1 MIIRMSTP
9 LDPVMDNLYCDT
21 YWFKCSKFWYWE
33 HFRAMLGENEL
44 GAWTQEVEYTEPK
57 IKTNTSRPT
66 TVNDMSTYLGIRPGI
81 ANLEYSKLAVSA
93 IIDIWNNWFRDQ
105 NLQAP
110 IQIDKTDA
118 DLNVDGTINTG
129 CGLLPVQKF
138 HDYFTSALPEPQ
150 KGNAITTPLG
160 TTAPVKVYGNNMT
173 LGLIGP
179 HTAKNPEGYY
189 GLIQSTNDNLY
200 MDKNAYNKAVG
211 LWSGA
216 GSAAIAGGLG
226 LAGSLYGANSASK
239 AAGLSWKQ
247 QVLMAMF
254 QRDWEKEKM
263 QNAYQWTV
271 ADMEKAGLN
280 PILATRNGA
289 NSGGGITAG
298 AGDTSGLKSAGQI
311 AAQGLSQIIPAA
323 ISAYTGLKSTEN
335 QTTQTD
341 ADRIL
346 KLSEAAKNAEETPKI
361 REKIESE
368 INKNNADAKRQN
380 EERNPANAIGAFIS
394 KSVDAA
400 AKRKET
406 KAYNS
411 AKKYREAHKNDSYF
425 EKLGT
430 FKIHKN

>member
-1 MIIRMSTP
+1 MA
-9 LDPVMDNLYCDT
+9 DN
-21 YWFKCSKFWYWE
+21 S
-33 HFRAMLGENEL
+33 
-44 GAWTQEVEYTEPK
+44 
-57 IKTNTSRPT
+57 
-66 TVNDMSTYLGIRPGI
+66 
-81 ANLEYSKLAVSA
+81 ANAVSGA
-93 IIDIWNNWFRDQ
+93 
-105 NLQAP
+105 A
-110 IQIDKTDA
+110 
-118 DLNVDGTINTG
+118 
-129 CGLLPVQKF
+129 
-138 HDYFTSALPEPQ
+138 
-150 KGNAITTPLG
+150 
-160 TTAPVKVYGNNMT
+160 
-173 LGLIGP
+173 
-179 HTAKNPEGYY
+179 
-189 GLIQSTNDNLY
+189 
-200 MDKNAYNKAVG
+200 
-211 LWSGA
+211 SGAAA
-216 GSAAIAGGLG
+216 GSALGPWGAVAGGALG
-226 LAGSLYGANSASK
+226 LAGSIYGANSASK
-239 AAGLSWKQ
+239 AAGASWKQ

-311 AAQGLSQIIPAA
+311 AAQGLQNIIPAA
-323 ISAYTGLKSTEN
+323 ITAYSGLKSTEN

-346 KLSEAAKNAEETPKI
+346 KLSLAAKNAEETPKI

-380 EERNPANAIGAFIS
+380 EERNPANALGAFIS

>member
-1 MIIRMSTP
+1 
-9 LDPVMDNLYCDT
+9 
-21 YWFKCSKFWYWE
+21 
-33 HFRAMLGENEL
+33 
-44 GAWTQEVEYTEPK
+44 
-57 IKTNTSRPT
+57 
-66 TVNDMSTYLGIRPGI
+66 
-81 ANLEYSKLAVSA
+81 
-93 IIDIWNNWFRDQ
+93 
-105 NLQAP
+105 
-110 IQIDKTDA
+110 
-118 DLNVDGTINTG
+118 
-129 CGLLPVQKF
+129 
-138 HDYFTSALPEPQ
+138 
-150 KGNAITTPLG
+150 
-160 TTAPVKVYGNNMT
+160 
-173 LGLIGP
+173 
-179 HTAKNPEGYY
+179 
-189 GLIQSTNDNLY
+189 
-200 MDKNAYNKAVG
+200 
-211 LWSGA
+211 
-216 GSAAIAGGLG
+216 
-226 LAGSLYGANSASK
+226 
-239 AAGLSWKQ
+239 
-247 QVLMAMF
+247 MF

-311 AAQGLSQIIPAA
+311 AAQGLQNIIPAA
-323 ISAYTGLKSTEN
+323 IAAYSGLKSTEN

-380 EERNPANAIGAFIS
+380 EERNPANALGAFIS

-406 KAYNS
+406 KAYNT
-411 AKKYREAHKNDSYF
+411 AKQYREAHKNDSYF

>member
-1 MIIRMSTP
+1 MVASAAAAAAAA
-9 LDPVMDNLYCDT
+9 
-21 YWFKCSKFWYWE
+21 S
-33 HFRAMLGENEL
+33 AG
-44 GAWTQEVEYTEPK
+44 GA
-57 IKTNTSRPT
+57 
-66 TVNDMSTYLGIRPGI
+66 
-81 ANLEYSKLAVSA
+81 
-93 IIDIWNNWFRDQ
+93 
-105 NLQAP
+105 
-110 IQIDKTDA
+110 
-118 DLNVDGTINTG
+118 
-129 CGLLPVQKF
+129 
-138 HDYFTSALPEPQ
+138 
-150 KGNAITTPLG
+150 
-160 TTAPVKVYGNNMT
+160 
-173 LGLIGP
+173 
-179 HTAKNPEGYY
+179 
-189 GLIQSTNDNLY
+189 
-200 MDKNAYNKAVG
+200 G

-311 AAQGLSQIIPAA
+311 AALGLSQIIPAA

-380 EERNPANAIGAFIS
+380 EERNPANALGAFIS

-411 AKKYREAHKNDSYF
+411 AKEYREAHKNDSYF

>member
-1 MIIRMSTP
+1 MVASAAAATA
-9 LDPVMDNLYCDT
+9 V
-21 YWFKCSKFWYWE
+21 
-33 HFRAMLGENEL
+33 
-44 GAWTQEVEYTEPK
+44 GA
-57 IKTNTSRPT
+57 
-66 TVNDMSTYLGIRPGI
+66 GG
-81 ANLEYSKLAVSA
+81 A
-93 IIDIWNNWFRDQ
+93 
-105 NLQAP
+105 
-110 IQIDKTDA
+110 
-118 DLNVDGTINTG
+118 
-129 CGLLPVQKF
+129 
-138 HDYFTSALPEPQ
+138 
-150 KGNAITTPLG
+150 
-160 TTAPVKVYGNNMT
+160 
-173 LGLIGP
+173 
-179 HTAKNPEGYY
+179 
-189 GLIQSTNDNLY
+189 
-200 MDKNAYNKAVG
+200 G

-239 AAGLSWKQ
+239 ASGLSWKQ

-271 ADMEKAGLN
+271 EDMEKAGLN

-311 AAQGLSQIIPAA
+311 AAQGLQNIIPAA
-323 ISAYTGLKSTEN
+323 IAAYSGLKSTEN

-380 EERNPANAIGAFIS
+380 EERNPANALGAFIS

-411 AKKYREAHKNDSYF
+411 AKQYREAHKNDSYF

>member
-1 MIIRMSTP
+1 M
-9 LDPVMDNLYCDT
+9 
-21 YWFKCSKFWYWE
+21 
-33 HFRAMLGENEL
+33 
-44 GAWTQEVEYTEPK
+44 
-57 IKTNTSRPT
+57 
-66 TVNDMSTYLGIRPGI
+66 
-81 ANLEYSKLAVSA
+81 ANNSANAV
-93 IIDIWNNWFRDQ
+93 
-105 NLQAP
+105 
-110 IQIDKTDA
+110 
-118 DLNVDGTINTG
+118 
-129 CGLLPVQKF
+129 
-138 HDYFTSALPEPQ
+138 
-150 KGNAITTPLG
+150 
-160 TTAPVKVYGNNMT
+160 
-173 LGLIGP
+173 
-179 HTAKNPEGYY
+179 
-189 GLIQSTNDNLY
+189 
-200 MDKNAYNKAVG
+200 
-211 LWSGA
+211 SGA
-216 GSAAIAGGLG
+216 GSGAAAGSALGPWGAVAGGALG
-226 LAGSLYGANSASK
+226 LAGSIYGANSASK
-239 AAGLSWKQ
+239 AAGASWKQ

-271 ADMEKAGLN
+271 EDMEKAGLN

-323 ISAYTGLKSTEN
+323 ISAYSGLKSTEN
-335 QTTQTD
+335 QTTQTE

>member
-1 MIIRMSTP
+1 MVAS
-9 LDPVMDNLYCDT
+9 
-21 YWFKCSKFWYWE
+21 
-33 HFRAMLGENEL
+33 AAA
-44 GAWTQEVEYTEPK
+44 GAAA
-57 IKTNTSRPT
+57 
-66 TVNDMSTYLGIRPGI
+66 GAGG
-81 ANLEYSKLAVSA
+81 A
-93 IIDIWNNWFRDQ
+93 
-105 NLQAP
+105 
-110 IQIDKTDA
+110 
-118 DLNVDGTINTG
+118 
-129 CGLLPVQKF
+129 
-138 HDYFTSALPEPQ
+138 
-150 KGNAITTPLG
+150 
-160 TTAPVKVYGNNMT
+160 
-173 LGLIGP
+173 
-179 HTAKNPEGYY
+179 
-189 GLIQSTNDNLY
+189 
-200 MDKNAYNKAVG
+200 G

-247 QVLMAMF
+247 QALMAMF

-323 ISAYTGLKSTEN
+323 ISAYTGLKNTEN

-346 KLSEAAKNAEETPKI
+346 
-361 REKIESE
+361 
-368 INKNNADAKRQN
+368 
-380 EERNPANAIGAFIS
+380 NPANAIGAFIS

>member
-1 MIIRMSTP
+1 M
-9 LDPVMDNLYCDT
+9 
-21 YWFKCSKFWYWE
+21 
-33 HFRAMLGENEL
+33 
-44 GAWTQEVEYTEPK
+44 
-57 IKTNTSRPT
+57 
-66 TVNDMSTYLGIRPGI
+66 
-81 ANLEYSKLAVSA
+81 ANNSANAVS
-93 IIDIWNNWFRDQ
+93 
-105 NLQAP
+105 
-110 IQIDKTDA
+110 
-118 DLNVDGTINTG
+118 GT
-129 CGLLPVQKF
+129 
-138 HDYFTSALPEPQ
+138 A
-150 KGNAITTPLG
+150 
-160 TTAPVKVYGNNMT
+160 
-173 LGLIGP
+173 
-179 HTAKNPEGYY
+179 
-189 GLIQSTNDNLY
+189 
-200 MDKNAYNKAVG
+200 
-211 LWSGA
+211 SGAAA
-216 GSAAIAGGLG
+216 GSALGPWGAVAGGALG
-226 LAGSLYGANSASK
+226 LAGSIYGANSASK
-239 AAGLSWKQ
+239 AAGASWKQ

-271 ADMEKAGLN
+271 EDMEKAGLN

-323 ISAYTGLKSTEN
+323 ISAYSGLKSTEN
-335 QTTQTD
+335 QTTQTE

>member
-1 MIIRMSTP
+1 M
-9 LDPVMDNLYCDT
+9 V
-21 YWFKCSKFWYWE
+21 
-33 HFRAMLGENEL
+33 
-44 GAWTQEVEYTEPK
+44 
-57 IKTNTSRPT
+57 
-66 TVNDMSTYLGIRPGI
+66 
-81 ANLEYSKLAVSA
+81 VSA
-93 IIDIWNNWFRDQ
+93 
-105 NLQAP
+105 A
-110 IQIDKTDA
+110 A
-118 DLNVDGTINTG
+118 AGAAAG
-129 CGLLPVQKF
+129 AGG
-138 HDYFTSALPEPQ
+138 A
-150 KGNAITTPLG
+150 
-160 TTAPVKVYGNNMT
+160 
-173 LGLIGP
+173 
-179 HTAKNPEGYY
+179 
-189 GLIQSTNDNLY
+189 
-200 MDKNAYNKAVG
+200 G

-323 ISAYTGLKSTEN
+323 ISAYSGLKSTEN

-368 INKNNADAKRQN
+368 IKKNNAEAGDTKKSEDIKTPVAKI
-380 EERNPANAIGAFIS
+380 AKGIGKAIDTVTEAPG
-394 KSVDAA
+394 
-400 AKRKET
+400 
-406 KAYNS
+406 KAWEH
-411 AKKYREAHKNDSYF
+411 AKKSATKKMHSARNAKEAWQNIM
-425 EKLGT
+425 KL
-430 FKIHKN
+430 

>member
-1 MIIRMSTP
+1 MK
-9 LDPVMDNLYCDT
+9 N
-21 YWFKCSKFWYWE
+21 
-33 HFRAMLGENEL
+33 N
-44 GAWTQEVEYTEPK
+44 
-57 IKTNTSRPT
+57 
-66 TVNDMSTYLGIRPGI
+66 
-81 ANLEYSKLAVSA
+81 SA
-93 IIDIWNNWFRDQ
+93 
-105 NLQAP
+105 
-110 IQIDKTDA
+110 
-118 DLNVDGTINTG
+118 
-129 CGLLPVQKF
+129 
-138 HDYFTSALPEPQ
+138 
-150 KGNAITTPLG
+150 NAISG
-160 TTAPVKVYGNNMT
+160 TA
-173 LGLIGP
+173 
-179 HTAKNPEGYY
+179 
-189 GLIQSTNDNLY
+189 
-200 MDKNAYNKAVG
+200 
-211 LWSGA
+211 SGAAA
-216 GSAAIAGGLG
+216 GSALGPWGAVAGGALG
-226 LAGSLYGANSASK
+226 LAGSIYGANSASK
-239 AAGLSWKQ
+239 AAGASWKQ

-271 ADMEKAGLN
+271 EDMEKAGLN

-323 ISAYTGLKSTEN
+323 ISAYSGLKSTEN
-335 QTTQTD
+335 QTTQTE

-361 REKIESE
+361 KEKIESE

-425 EKLGT
+425 EKIST
-430 FKIHKN
+430 FKVHKN

>member
-1 MIIRMSTP
+1 M
-9 LDPVMDNLYCDT
+9 
-21 YWFKCSKFWYWE
+21 
-33 HFRAMLGENEL
+33 
-44 GAWTQEVEYTEPK
+44 
-57 IKTNTSRPT
+57 
-66 TVNDMSTYLGIRPGI
+66 
-81 ANLEYSKLAVSA
+81 ANNSANAVSGA
-93 IIDIWNNWFRDQ
+93 
-105 NLQAP
+105 A
-110 IQIDKTDA
+110 
-118 DLNVDGTINTG
+118 
-129 CGLLPVQKF
+129 
-138 HDYFTSALPEPQ
+138 
-150 KGNAITTPLG
+150 
-160 TTAPVKVYGNNMT
+160 
-173 LGLIGP
+173 
-179 HTAKNPEGYY
+179 
-189 GLIQSTNDNLY
+189 
-200 MDKNAYNKAVG
+200 
-211 LWSGA
+211 SGAAA
-216 GSAAIAGGLG
+216 GSALGPWGAIAGGALG
-226 LAGSLYGANSASK
+226 LAGSIYGANSASK
-239 AAGLSWKQ
+239 AAGASWKQ

-271 ADMEKAGLN
+271 EDMEKAGLN

-289 NSGGGITAG
+289 NSGGGITTG

-311 AAQGLSQIIPAA
+311 AAQGLSQIIPTA
-323 ISAYTGLKSTEN
+323 ISAYTGLKNTEN

-425 EKLGT
+425 EKLST